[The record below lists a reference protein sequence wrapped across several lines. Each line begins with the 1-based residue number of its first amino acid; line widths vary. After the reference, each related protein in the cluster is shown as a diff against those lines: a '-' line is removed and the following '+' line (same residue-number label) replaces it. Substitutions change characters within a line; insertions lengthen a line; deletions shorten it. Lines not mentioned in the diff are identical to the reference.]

1 MAGNTVLVLA
11 QKELRDALRNRWFL
25 ADAVALLVLSS
36 ALSLLVFLTGTT
48 SPVSGFG
55 RTAAS
60 LVNLM
65 LLLVP
70 LMGLTLGA
78 LALASDRERSA
89 LEFWLAQPVGTGAYF
104 LGKALGIGLALA
116 AAVALGF
123 GASAVF
129 LLFVGATDPLAFL
142 ALTGLTILL
151 AWASLTLGLLLS
163 SRCSRT
169 STAVSLAL
177 GFWLVLVLLGNL
189 GLMGTALA
197 VRLPPSWLLGIAL
210 VNPTEAYRIAA
221 LRLLAGTLELLGPAG
236 LYADE
241 RFGATLPL
249 LLASMLLLWSLVGG
263 VAAYAVLRRE
273 VLR

>member
-1 MAGNTVLVLA
+1 MRGNAVVVLA
-11 QKELRDALRNRWFL
+11 EKELRDALRNRWFL
-25 ADAVALLVLSS
+25 ADAAALLLLSA
-36 ALSLLVFLTGTT
+36 ALSVLVSLVGAG

-60 LVNLM
+60 LVNVM

-78 LALASDRERSA
+78 LTLASDRERSV
-89 LEFWLAQPVGTGAYF
+89 LEFWLTQPLGTAAYF
-104 LGKALGIGLALA
+104 AAKAIGLGLALA

-123 GASAVF
+123 GASGVLV
-129 LLFVGATDPLAFL
+129 LLAGATDPLSFL
-142 ALTGLTILL
+142 GLAGLTVLL
-151 AWASLTLGLLLS
+151 AWASLALGLLLS
-163 SRCSRT
+163 SRCARA

-177 GFWLVLVLLGNL
+177 GTWLLLVFLGDL

-210 VNPTEAYRIAA
+210 GNPVEAYRIAA
-221 LRLLAGTLELLGPAG
+221 LRLLAGTLELLGPTG

-241 RFGATLPL
+241 RFGAAVPL
-249 LLASMLLLWSLVGG
+249 VLGGMLLAWTVAGTL
-263 VAAYAVLRRE
+263 AAYASLHRE
-273 VLR
+273 VVR

>member
-36 ALSLLVFLTGTT
+36 ALSLLVFLTGAT

-104 LGKALGIGLALA
+104 LSKALGIGLALA
-116 AAVALGF
+116 AAVTLGF

-151 AWASLTLGLLLS
+151 AWTSLTLGLLLS

-177 GFWLVLVLLGNL
+177 GLWLVLVLLGNL

-241 RFGATLPL
+241 RFGATLPH

-263 VAAYAVLRRE
+263 FATYAILRRE